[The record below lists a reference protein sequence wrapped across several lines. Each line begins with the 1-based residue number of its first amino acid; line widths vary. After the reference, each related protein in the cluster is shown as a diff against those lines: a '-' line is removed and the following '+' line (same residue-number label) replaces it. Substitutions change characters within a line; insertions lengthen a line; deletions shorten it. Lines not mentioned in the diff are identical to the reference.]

1 MKCTLISLLSI
12 SSMSFV
18 NVAPSCV
25 TISTIA
31 DSLPTILPGA
41 IELLATVVETVRYIM
56 CLLTLNFN
64 LKVKYALKAP
74 FIQCVHPLI
83 VLWKRI
89 YKYPTCRSFE
99 VVAVADAI
107 HLRLER
113 YYWIGYCSIAQI
125 QTKEFLHQERQYPPR
140 SYQDSIS
147 RHCCNNRFE
156 ITLKQRQGYIIK
168 CYLLYLS
175 YY

>member
-1 MKCTLISLLSI
+1 
-12 SSMSFV
+12 MSFV

-74 FIQCVHPLI
+74 FILCVHQTH
-83 VLWKRI
+83 VLFYGKGYTYI
-89 YKYPTCRSFE
+89 LP
-99 VVAVADAI
+99 VAA
-107 HLRLER
+107 
-113 YYWIGYCSIAQI
+113 
-125 QTKEFLHQERQYPPR
+125 
-140 SYQDSIS
+140 
-147 RHCCNNRFE
+147 
-156 ITLKQRQGYIIK
+156 LK
-168 CYLLYLS
+168 
-175 YY
+175 

>member
-1 MKCTLISLLSI
+1 MECTLISLLSI

-74 FIQCVHPLI
+74 FILCVHPLMLFYGKGYTYI
-83 VLWKRI
+83 L
-89 YKYPTCRSFE
+89 P
-99 VVAVADAI
+99 VAA
-107 HLRLER
+107 
-113 YYWIGYCSIAQI
+113 
-125 QTKEFLHQERQYPPR
+125 
-140 SYQDSIS
+140 
-147 RHCCNNRFE
+147 
-156 ITLKQRQGYIIK
+156 LK
-168 CYLLYLS
+168 
-175 YY
+175 